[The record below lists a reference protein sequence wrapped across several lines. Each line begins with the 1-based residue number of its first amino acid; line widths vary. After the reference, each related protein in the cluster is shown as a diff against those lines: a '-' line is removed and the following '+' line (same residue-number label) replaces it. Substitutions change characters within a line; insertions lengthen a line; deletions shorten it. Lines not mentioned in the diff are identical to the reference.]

1 MAVKAV
7 SSLGCGA
14 FCGAKSRRR
23 RSVSLSKR
31 TWRTTAPPMLSS
43 GALPCTRRTSGN
55 SGRLLAQARISF
67 HRVPTAMTTL
77 GLLNFDV
84 CFYSLK
90 ARTFLHAVPMSAK
103 GQTATFET
111 LGFGAVCT
119 HAARRTKIAQS
130 LSLTTVCGRS
140 RPLAVSVC
148 HLPLSSSYSM
158 VSVWPEISCSRAA
171 ACAAAS
177 ASSNNRD

>member
-1 MAVKAV
+1 MMNENEKGRLFVGETVGRRGSPPK
-7 SSLGCGA
+7 
-14 FCGAKSRRR
+14 KPSRLKLR
-23 RSVSLSKR
+23 
-31 TWRTTAPPMLSS
+31 WRTTAPPLLSS

-55 SGRLLAQARISF
+55 SGRLLAQERTSF

-103 GQTATFET
+103 GQTAIFET
-111 LGFGAVCT
+111 LGLSAVCT

-130 LSLTTVCGRS
+130 TGSSPGF
-140 RPLAVSVC
+140 A
-148 HLPLSSSYSM
+148 PLSTRST
-158 VSVWPEISCSRAA
+158 
-171 ACAAAS
+171 
-177 ASSNNRD
+177 